1 MVTII
6 TFAVYVNIPVHVLPL
21 VKYIGV
27 EVNRSCIRLGVMP
40 VDIVCMFLCSTL
52 HDLIID

>member
-1 MVTII
+1 MI
-6 TFAVYVNIPVHVLPL
+6 TFPVYVNIPVHVLPL

-40 VDIVCMFLCSTL
+40 VDCMYVFM
-52 HDLIID
+52 

>member
-6 TFAVYVNIPVHVLPL
+6 TFAVYVNIPVYVLPL

-40 VDIVCMFLCSTL
+40 VDCMYVFM
-52 HDLIID
+52 